1 MKDLKQKTF
10 AEFIITVF
18 AGWIGVHKF
27 KQGKVGIGILY
38 LFTFGLFYVG
48 WIYDIIQAWKTYKY
62 ACRVQPQS
70 CVFGVA
76 PAPAIVPA
84 ANVAPA
90 PAAQKKSVPDGEK
103 NYNLFEDVTDGAVLC
118 YEYEESL
125 CLLDGAFDYIPGN
138 GGKPLTFKQE
148 PENLHDEKAVAV
160 YLNVVKIGYIY
171 RGTVQDM
178 FNDYMKRGWRVFG
191 YLNKYSVCDNKAT
204 YKIGFYKPLDIFES
218 KRFSLSK
225 IKKKIDEYT
234 TREDNLLNCDEGD
247 ALTIEYEVADDC
259 FVVFNDLY
267 EEVGELPKSAA
278 NFINE
283 NDHKKIVCILE
294 ACEEDDD
301 GKTKAQVTVY
311 LVK

>member
-1 MKDLKQKTF
+1 MKKGKK
-10 AEFIITVF
+10 FIIGIVLITF
-18 AGWIGVHKF
+18 GV
-27 KQGKVGIGILY
+27 VGL
-38 LFTFGLFYVG
+38 FGLFGNTDDKAALAGGSVLLIAGGAALVYLDKKNPAAATKNTV
-48 WIYDIIQAWKTYKY
+48 
-62 ACRVQPQS
+62 S
-70 CVFGVA
+70 A

-90 PAAQKKSVPDGEK
+90 PAAEKKSVPDGEK
-103 NYNLFEDVTDGAVLC
+103 NYNLFEDVTDGAALC

-125 CLLDGAFDYIPGN
+125 CLFDGAFDHIPGN
-138 GGKPLTFKQE
+138 GGKALTFKQE
-148 PENLHDEKAVAV
+148 PENPHDEKAVAV
-160 YLNVVKIGYIY
+160 YLNGAKIGYIY

-178 FNDYMKRGWRVFG
+178 FNDYTKRGWRVSG
-191 YLNKYSVCDNKAT
+191 YLNKYSVSNNKAT

-247 ALTIEYEVADDC
+247 VLTIEYEDADDC
-259 FVVFNDLY
+259 FVVFNDIY

-283 NDHKKIVCILE
+283 NEHKKIVGILD
-294 ACEEDDD
+294 ACGENDD
-301 GKTKAQVTVY
+301 GKTKAQITVY